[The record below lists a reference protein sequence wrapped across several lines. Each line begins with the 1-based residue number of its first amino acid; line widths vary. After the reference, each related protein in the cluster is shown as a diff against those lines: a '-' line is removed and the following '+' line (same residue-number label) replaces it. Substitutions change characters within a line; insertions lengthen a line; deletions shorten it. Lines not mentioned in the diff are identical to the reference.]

1 MAGERGVRRSHIP
14 VALAA
19 ALACIGP
26 AAADDCLNPDA
37 LGTAR
42 TLAVDPAIF
51 ERVGTM
57 QYRGTIPLRP
67 KEIVLTFDD
76 GPMLPM
82 TASVLRSLRE
92 ECVHATFFVVGRQ
105 ARAHPAVVRQI
116 AGEGHAVANHSE
128 SHHLVAL
135 HGAHGVQE
143 FDKGFAS
150 IRAALEPAGVEPAP
164 FFRFPGLLN
173 THAVE
178 AHAKAKKVSVMSA
191 DLLADDWT
199 GIRAEHIIARGL
211 ARLGEKGSGIFLLH
225 DVQPALALALPK
237 LLRELK
243 ARGYRVVHIV
253 PAPGAGAPPPPP
265 AEPLVAEK
273 KAAPPPARRVAARPA
288 AKEPEPAELL
298 PLARWRK
305 MFGQQNQRTVTAVAY
320 PGNENGGH

>member
-1 MAGERGVRRSHIP
+1 VGRSHIP
-14 VALAA
+14 AALVA
-19 ALACIGP
+19 ALACAGP
-26 AAADDCLNPDA
+26 ATADDCLNPDA

-42 TLAVDPAIF
+42 TLAVDPVVF

-57 QYRGTIPLRP
+57 QYRGTLPLGP

-92 ECVHATFFVVGRQ
+92 ECVHATFFIVGRQ

-116 AGEGHAVANHSE
+116 AAEGHTVANHSE

-135 HGAHGVQE
+135 HSAHGAQE
-143 FDKGFAS
+143 LDKGFAS
-150 IRAALEPAGVEPAP
+150 IRAALEPAGIEPAP

-178 AHAKAKKVSVMSA
+178 GHAKAKKISVMSA
-191 DLLADDWT
+191 DFVADDWT
-199 GIRAEHIIARGL
+199 GIGPEPIIARGL
-211 ARLGEKGSGIFLLH
+211 ARLREKGSGIFLLH

-253 PAPGAGAPPPPP
+253 PAPGAGAPPFL

-273 KAAPPPARRVAARPA
+273 KAAPPPVRRVAARPA
-288 AKEPEPAELL
+288 AKEPDPAELL

-305 MFGQQNQRTVTAVAY
+305 MFAQPNQRAVTAIAY